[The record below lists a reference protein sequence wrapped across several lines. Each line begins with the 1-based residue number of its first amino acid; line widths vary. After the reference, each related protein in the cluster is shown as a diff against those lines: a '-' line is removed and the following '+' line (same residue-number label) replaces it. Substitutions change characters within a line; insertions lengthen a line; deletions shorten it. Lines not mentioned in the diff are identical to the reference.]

1 MSNNILSDILPFVD
15 DIGWVCPTC
24 REAARSALQQ
34 LHSSHSKLCDATA
47 ELKENFRKIKAEVSS
62 LQNKVGKLT
71 ARDGEF
77 SAQLEQ
83 LKTDNENH
91 RTAHPQPP
99 VAWPT
104 NEATNQV
111 LTAVHKE
118 LSEKHRRQRNVVVTG
133 LESSDTVADVDLFL
147 QMCEDCMPLKPYV
160 DKNKCRRL
168 GKAQQGKPR
177 PFLVVLDNE
186 ESANELR
193 KNACLLHGTDV
204 YCNVYINPDLTRAE
218 AQAAYE
224 ERDRRRKARIDRH
237 TNRPQQDSHVSPD
250 GDVQQ
255 DSVLSAMAPEFVSG
269 QSPGIINSATN
280 CV

>member
-1 MSNNILSDILPFVD
+1 MSKERCWNCKKVKGGVKLRACNDRLCEKCFQENEKALSELHARSVSDNTVSEPSDPEHKPNCCKSGCSVSADDPKIQCCVCASWYHGVCVGMSNNILSDILPFVD

-24 REAARSALQQ
+24 RDAARSALQQ
-34 LHSSHSKLCDATA
+34 LRSSHSKLCDATA

-168 GKAQQGKPR
+168 GKAQHH
-177 PFLVVLDNE
+177 FLL
-186 ESANELR
+186 
-193 KNACLLHGTDV
+193 CLIMKSL
-204 YCNVYINPDLTRAE
+204 P
-218 AQAAYE
+218 
-224 ERDRRRKARIDRH
+224 
-237 TNRPQQDSHVSPD
+237 TN
-250 GDVQQ
+250 
-255 DSVLSAMAPEFVSG
+255 
-269 QSPGIINSATN
+269 
-280 CV
+280 

>member
-1 MSNNILSDILPFVD
+1 M
-15 DIGWVCPTC
+15 
-24 REAARSALQQ
+24 
-34 LHSSHSKLCDATA
+34 
-47 ELKENFRKIKAEVSS
+47 
-62 LQNKVGKLT
+62 
-71 ARDGEF
+71 
-77 SAQLEQ
+77 
-83 LKTDNENH
+83 
-91 RTAHPQPP
+91 
-99 VAWPT
+99 
-104 NEATNQV
+104 
-111 LTAVHKE
+111 
-118 LSEKHRRQRNVVVTG
+118 
-133 LESSDTVADVDLFL
+133 
-147 QMCEDCMPLKPYV
+147 
-160 DKNKCRRL
+160 
-168 GKAQQGKPR
+168 
-177 PFLVVLDNE
+177 LDNE

-193 KNACLLHGTDV
+193 KNARLLHGTDV